1 MTTDVDGISLSFHL
15 VESPR
20 TGRYPRPFSWK
31 TISFLRFLGRRSKS
45 SILNLWRKT
54 LRLLHFRPRFTSS
67 SKIEKSSV
75 IGLIVYSLLL
85 GLFWKRVKRR
95 ADWFNMFIF
104 CRRCGSRRSTFSQHS
119 RWAKQRYSCL
129 QKRREQWSCLKK
141 PFLIPSQHGQMRRN
155 EFA

>member
-1 MTTDVDGISLSFHL
+1 M
-15 VESPR
+15 EPPR

-31 TISFLRFLGRRSKS
+31 TISFLRFLGRRSKKQHPQLMMEGLAS
-45 SILNLWRKT
+45 FAFPSPFHVLQQNREKQRYWANRLFPATRLVLKT
-54 LRLLHFRPRFTSS
+54 SKAKGRL
-67 SKIEKSSV
+67 IQY
-75 IGLIVYSLLL
+75 VY
-85 GLFWKRVKRR
+85 F
-95 ADWFNMFIF
+95 F
-104 CRRCGSRRSTFSQHS
+104 RRCGSRRSTFSQHS